1 MPSETKNIN
10 RKDYDEKKLLANYYQ
25 KTAAMHTFSS
35 LSNEVDRVFDEINLF
50 LLQRKSIPSDFSVY
64 INKAL
69 IFAIITNEISRE
81 KGTNSDEIASNSIR
95 RFKKFME
102 AGGNLMAIPSK
113 DSFFSI
119 GPFQFT
125 KKTYEKIAN
134 KYDLIASDFSKST
147 LQDHI
152 SAFYFLTTDNLK
164 IFNRFFFSKSK
175 KLQAAFEK
183 ADEKDRA
190 RFIVALIGAMHNAGY
205 DNILKVL
212 GEGLGDVPKYK
223 VKRYPDRKSHPNG
236 YWDVKLEDIND
247 KTLANITSRMIEHSY
262 LPKVGKVMGPYL
274 KVLVELYSLYSEE
287 FRNNNSFVSLTI
299 KKVKR

>member
-1 MPSETKNIN
+1 MPSQVSNISN
-10 RKDYDEKKLLANYYQ
+10 EKSLLTGYYQ
-25 KTAAMHTFSS
+25 KIGGKYTFSS
-35 LSNEVDRVFDEINLF
+35 LSDEVDKVFDKIQGF
-50 LLQRKSIPSDFSVY
+50 LLQEKLIPSDFSIY

-81 KGTNSDEIASNSIR
+81 GKKGMKTEEIAKKSFG
-95 RFKKFME
+95 RFKEFMKRD
-102 AGGNLMAIPSK
+102 GNLMAIPSK
-113 DSFFSI
+113 DSFFSM

-134 KYDLIASDFSKST
+134 KYGLITSDFSKST

-152 SAFYFLTTDNLK
+152 IAFYFLATHNLK
-164 IFNRFFFSKSK
+164 IFNRLFFSKSK

-190 RFIVALIGAMHNAGY
+190 KFIVALIGAMHNAGY

-212 GEGLGDVPKYK
+212 GEGLGDVTKYK
-223 VKRYPDRKSHPNG
+223 VKRYPDKKPHPNG
-236 YWDVKLEDIND
+236 YWDIKLEDIND
-247 KTLANITSRMIEHSY
+247 KTLANITLRMIEHSH

-274 KVLVELYSLYSEE
+274 KVLVELYSRYSEE
-287 FRNNNSFVSLTI
+287 FKNNNSFVSLTI
-299 KKVKR
+299 KKVER